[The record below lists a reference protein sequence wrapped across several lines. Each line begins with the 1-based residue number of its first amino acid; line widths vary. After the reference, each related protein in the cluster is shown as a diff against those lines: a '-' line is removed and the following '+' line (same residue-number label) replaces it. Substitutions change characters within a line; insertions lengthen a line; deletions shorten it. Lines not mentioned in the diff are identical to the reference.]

1 MDPITF
7 GMALG
12 AAGAGADPLYVDDVF
27 STYVYQ
33 GTGSALTI
41 TNGID
46 LSGEGGMVWVKCR
59 NSSSFSHQ
67 LGDTERGVNNNLS
80 PNTDAV
86 NYTHSGKF
94 TAFNSD
100 GFTIGNNG
108 AVNNGSSQEYVSWT
122 FRKAKGFLDIV
133 TYSGT
138 GSAQNIS
145 HSLGSVPGMILIK
158 CTSHDN
164 DWSVYH
170 RSLGATKN
178 CHLNNDSAVD
188 TQTGVFNDTEPT
200 STQFT
205 VNTDGDVNG
214 SGKSY
219 IAYIFAHDDQSY
231 GTDSDEAIIKCGSY
245 TGSGSSET
253 TVNLGFEPQW
263 VMIKGT
269 DSVDWAMYD
278 HMRGVPVGSGDME
291 LRTNQNSAETDED
304 RISFYSQGFKLQN
317 AAAPTNSSGQEYIY
331 MAIRRPFKPA
341 EAGTDVFAIDN
352 QGTGTMPPQFHSN
365 FVCDW
370 ALWVA
375 FGESATYR
383 DREVFTRL
391 LGRRKLKANETV
403 AQTNYTSAGWD
414 YMDGWHDN
422 NSSVSTTYSW
432 MFKRA
437 PGFFDVVPYKGT
449 GSATT
454 IPHNL
459 GATPSVVL
467 IKGTDTTFQWY
478 WQHYALGANT
488 WVQLNKDEVQANNG
502 SLFNSTLP
510 TSSVFS
516 VGSAGGNNGSG
527 NNYIAYLFGDL
538 DGISKAGTYTG
549 NGSAQDID
557 CGFTNGARFV
567 MIKRAD
573 DAGDWYVWDS
583 VRGISSGD
591 DPYFLMN
598 TDDAEVTSSDRID
611 PLNAGFRVDTTFNDL
626 NANGG
631 TYLYLAI
638 A

>member
-7 GMALG
+7 GVALG

>member
-7 GMALG
+7 GVALG

-527 NNYIAYLFGDL
+527 NEYIAYLFGDL